1 MKTITSANP
10 TLNEFI
16 EQMRQLC
23 IKNNHSVNISYNA
36 KMALAKFYVKSD
48 LVAERVLYRL

>member
-1 MKTITSANP
+1 MTTTSNP

-23 IKNNHSVNISYNA
+23 LKNNHSVNISYNSE
-36 KMALAKFYVKSD
+36 MALAKFYLKSD
-48 LVAERVLYRL
+48 LVAERILYRL